1 MTEVM
6 LKGDVTALERKLK
19 DRIRQEA
26 PLSVEA
32 FMAACLYDQ
41 DHGYYAASRV
51 IGAGGDF
58 TTAPE
63 MSQAFGE
70 LIGLWAVVAWRA
82 MGAPA
87 AVNLVEL
94 GPGRGTMMADL
105 LRAARI
111 VPGFLETV
119 HLHLVE
125 CSALLRE
132 AQEQTLRASG
142 ASVGGGIAWHRAFDD
157 ALLDDP
163 AIAGRPSIIVAN
175 EFLDTAPIR
184 QVIYAQGAWRERC
197 VGLDR
202 NGRLHFV
209 LGHAVEPPADS
220 LPRRPLEGDILE
232 IRPALSGIA
241 RLLGRWPPPLAALF
255 IDYGYESPAFGD
267 TLQAVRQ
274 QRYVSPLEAP
284 GTADLTAHVDFA
296 AFARLCRA
304 AGLAVDGPISQSQFL
319 LGMGLAE
326 RMRRL
331 MQSAGREQL
340 GALEAGAVRIAD
352 PAGMGG
358 LFKVIAIR
366 SSDLA
371 PLPPFPPAG
380 ASGGGRA
387 HGG

>member
-1 MTEVM
+1 MIEVM
-6 LKGDVTALERKLK
+6 LQGEMTALERKLK
-19 DRIRQEA
+19 DRIRQEG

-32 FMAACLYDQ
+32 FMAACLYDE

-70 LIGLWAVVAWRA
+70 LIGLWSAVAWRA

-87 AVNLVEL
+87 AVNLIEL

-111 VPGFLETV
+111 VPGFLEAV

-132 AQEQTLRASG
+132 AQEQTLRASR
-142 ASVGGGIAWHRAFDD
+142 ASAGGGFTWHSAFDE

-184 QVIYAQGAWRERC
+184 QVTYSQGAWRERC
-197 VGLDR
+197 IGLDP

-209 LGHAVEPPADS
+209 LGSAVEPPTDR
-220 LPRRPLEGDILE
+220 LPRQPLEGETLE
-232 IRPALSGIA
+232 IRPALSGMA
-241 RLLGRWPPPLAALF
+241 RLLGRWPRPLAALF
-255 IDYGYESPAFGD
+255 IDYGYQSPAFGD

-284 GTADLTAHVDFA
+284 GSADLTAHVDFA
-296 AFARLCRA
+296 AFARLCRDE
-304 AGLAVDGPISQSQFL
+304 GLAVDGPISQSQFL

-326 RMRRL
+326 RMQRL
-331 MQSAGREQL
+331 MQSARRQQI

-352 PAGMGG
+352 PGGMGG

-366 SSDLA
+366 SSDVA

-380 ASGGGRA
+380 ASGGERA
-387 HGG
+387 HGR